1 MQSKVPQ
8 GCRTSRPAAGYASC
22 PDHTLKKDIL
32 SLLPDV
38 GITLTESYAMV
49 PDASI
54 CGFVVAH
61 PEAGYPEIHKIS
73 EEQYMRYAKAR
84 GMGPEQA
91 RQFLGNLL

>member
-1 MQSKVPQ
+1 M
-8 GCRTSRPAAGYASC
+8 
-22 PDHTLKKDIL
+22 KKDIL

-38 GITLTESYAMV
+38 GITLTESYAMI

-54 CGFVVAH
+54 CGFIIAH

-73 EEQYMRYAKAR
+73 QRQYDWYAGER
-84 GMGPEQA
+84 GMNGDEA